1 MDFIELFDACVLE
14 VKPRLEN
21 YTTPTSLK
29 ITLSEEDIG
38 LDSLDV
44 TLTLVLISDIYGIP
58 ETEDFNIPVESLQAV
73 HDYMQENKKRDFDS
87 VEAAM
92 ETVT

>member
-14 VKPRLEN
+14 TNPRPEK
-21 YTTPTSLK
+21 YTKPTSLEAK
-29 ITLSEEDIG
+29 LSEEDIG

-44 TLTLVLISDIYGIP
+44 TLIMVLLMDIYGIP
-58 ETEDFNIPVESLQAV
+58 ESEDFNVPMESLSTM
-73 HDYMQENKKRDFDS
+73 HEFMQENKKRDFDS

>member
-14 VKPRLEN
+14 TNPRPEK
-21 YTTPTSLK
+21 YTKPTSLEAK
-29 ITLSEEDIG
+29 LSEEDIG

-44 TLTLVLISDIYGIP
+44 TLTMVLIMDIYGIP
-58 ETEDFNIPVESLQAV
+58 ESEDFNVPMESLSAM
-73 HDYMQENKKRDFDS
+73 HEYMQANKTKDFDS

>member
-14 VKPRLEN
+14 TNPRPEK
-21 YTTPTSLK
+21 YTKPTSLETK
-29 ITLSEEDIG
+29 LSEEDIG

-44 TLTLVLISDIYGIP
+44 TLTMVLLMDIYGIP
-58 ETEDFNIPVESLQAV
+58 ESEDFNVPMESLSTM
-73 HDYMQENKKRDFDS
+73 HEFMQENKKRDFDS

>member
-1 MDFIELFDACVLE
+1 MDFIELFDACVRETKLHLDDYT
-14 VKPRLEN
+14 KP
-21 YTTPTSLK
+21 TTLDISLK
-29 ITLSEEDIG
+29 EEDIG

-58 ETEDFNIPVESLQAV
+58 ETEDFNIPVGSLREV
-73 HDYMQENKKRDFDS
+73 RDYMLENKNKDFDS

-92 ETVT
+92 ESVA